1 MILGEKLSLLRKQ
14 NGYSQEELADK
25 LHIARQTVSKW
36 ENGLAVP
43 ELDGL
48 IALSNLYH
56 IPIDRIVKNDDDC
69 NIPLTETED
78 RTDRTEL
85 INFLIKAKQKT
96 YAGHGAEV
104 APSRPASHDL
114 KYEEKTPAG
123 ELLYIDTYLGGKDFA
138 GEEALWRN
146 STPLWSM
153 NYYGRV
159 TGEPFS
165 GDFLK
170 AALLKFRLISHTV
183 VRTFSGKA
191 TTPTTARPTEISN
204 GSRATKISS
213 IWIPRFTNYISMAE
227 LLFNYKSLIK

>member
-25 LHIARQTVSKW
+25 LNIARQTVSKW

-78 RTDRTEL
+78 KTDHTEL
-85 INFLIKAKQKT
+85 ISFLIKAKQKT

-138 GEEALWRN
+138 GEEAIWRN
-146 STPLWSM
+146 GTPLWSM

-170 AALLKFRLISHTV
+170 AALFEVPADKPYRGPDIFRQGDYTYHCQT
-183 VRTFSGKA
+183 
-191 TTPTTARPTEISN
+191 N
-204 GSRATKISS
+204 GDFEWFQGYEDIFYLETKI
-213 IWIPRFTNYISMAE
+213 YE
-227 LLFNYKSLIK
+227 LHFHGGIIV